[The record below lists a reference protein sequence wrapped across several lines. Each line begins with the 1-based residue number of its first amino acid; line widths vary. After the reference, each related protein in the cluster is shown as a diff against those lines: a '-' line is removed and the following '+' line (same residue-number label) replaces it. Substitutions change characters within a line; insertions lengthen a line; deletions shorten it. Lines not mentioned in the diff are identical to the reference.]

1 MKKIVF
7 LMMMVVMVTTTITA
21 QEVSTAYSG
30 NATLLQPAGS
40 YIYYG
45 NQVMNKKQC
54 AEFLSTRNQPAY
66 EKFQSGLNCVK
77 GGWWTFG
84 AGLLAD
90 AVGGILWY
98 YGEDKQND
106 AMSWS
111 GLGFICAGGLAVIAA
126 IPTIYIGYE
135 KMNTAVDMFNV
146 STATAP
152 RAHWSIQGSQN
163 GIGLA
168 LHF

>member
-1 MKKIVF
+1 
-7 LMMMVVMVTTTITA
+7 
-21 QEVSTAYSG
+21 
-30 NATLLQPAGS
+30 
-40 YIYYG
+40 
-45 NQVMNKKQC
+45 
-54 AEFLSTRNQPAY
+54 
-66 EKFQSGLNCVK
+66 
-77 GGWWTFG
+77 
-84 AGLLAD
+84 
-90 AVGGILWY
+90 
-98 YGEDKQND
+98 
-106 AMSWS
+106 
-111 GLGFICAGGLAVIAA
+111 LGFICAGGLAVIAA